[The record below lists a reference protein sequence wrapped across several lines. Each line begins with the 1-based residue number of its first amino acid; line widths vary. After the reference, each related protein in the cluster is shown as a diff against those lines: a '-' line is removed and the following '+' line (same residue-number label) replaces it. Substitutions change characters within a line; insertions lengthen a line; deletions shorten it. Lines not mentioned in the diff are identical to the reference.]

1 MRSPMTD
8 RREGDDDIERAVSEL
23 QAGVRVEA
31 NSRLIF
37 ERFYPWVRRF
47 FSRFGYSAQDCEDM
61 AQETF
66 GQAFHRLDSFRGE
79 GSFKSWLFATA
90 ANLHRNENRR
100 RRRVKRDAPEVSI
113 DERDES
119 GVLLREPEAPEPLP
133 SERAYRD
140 ERRQALTRAMSGL
153 PPQMRQ
159 VLQLRVDQDLKYR
172 EIAAVLQISVETV
185 KAHLFQARQRLRSEL
200 GEEYGEWTD

>member
-1 MRSPMTD
+1 MIN
-8 RREGDDDIERAVSEL
+8 RRESDDDIERAVSEL
-23 QAGVRVEA
+23 QAGVRIED
-31 NSRLIF
+31 NSRLLF

-66 GQAFHRLDSFRGE
+66 GQVFHRIEAFRWE
-79 GSFKSWLFATA
+79 SPFKSWLFAAA
-90 ANLHRNENRR
+90 ANLHRNEHRR

-113 DERDES
+113 DDTDEN
-119 GVLLREPEAPEPLP
+119 GVPLREPATAEISPVQT
-133 SERAYRD
+133 AYRS
-140 ERRQALTRAMSGL
+140 ERRQALTRIMSGL

-159 VLQLRVDQDLKYR
+159 VLQLRVEQDLKYR